1 MESAVDS
8 TDEGAEQDQLIEQIF
23 SSVLSN
29 VEGDELLAN
38 SSANSRTASASS
50 EQSYLILL
58 DSVSE
63 VVVRRAGESTSRLN
77 RFVGAFIK
85 SLPATGR
92 SVAEIEQSYSSPVM
106 TYITQRVIHRDSEQ
120 GTTVTMLSAL
130 SVIFVDGLSQLPLS
144 SDYQSNLTTRVESVM
159 TPVVSST
166 AGSDRDFSASVDTI
180 FSGLSSTEVVA
191 EPVEQDGEANPVEP
205 TPTTPAVATETT
217 EVAAAVTETVTVEVD
232 QQQAQPESA
241 AATATEAVVETVNVP
256 GPDTTAP
263 AALNSDQQW

>member
-1 MESAVDS
+1 
-8 TDEGAEQDQLIEQIF
+8 
-23 SSVLSN
+23 

-130 SVIFVDGLSQLPLS
+130 SVIFVDGFSQLPLS
-144 SDYQSNLTTRVESVM
+144 SDYQSNLATRVESVM

-180 FSGLSSTEVVA
+180 FSGLSSTEVAA
-191 EPVEQDGEANPVEP
+191 EPVEQ
-205 TPTTPAVATETT
+205 VA
-217 EVAAAVTETVTVEVD
+217 
-232 QQQAQPESA
+232 QAIR
-241 AATATEAVVETVNVP
+241 
-256 GPDTTAP
+256 G
-263 AALNSDQQW
+263 